1 MVLDAKSEVPEIK
14 KFLKPQPK
22 EEKEIEVSPEI
33 LDNLDTDTSTLFP
46 DLPL

>member
-1 MVLDAKSEVPEIK
+1 MLRPPKVLVESEVDDLPE
-14 KFLKPQPK
+14 K